1 MSAKGSRRQKKI
13 LIPLIALVLLCVI
26 GFVLIPRFHERF
38 SVELSDGDTQGSRSI
53 AQSDPNSIPDY
64 AGEDYIVL
72 NEGKPSFN
80 AWDLANITG
89 EHFSELD
96 SLGRCGPAV
105 ALLDKTMMPEGKRDA
120 ITEIKPTGWVQEKYA
135 GVIDSDPPF
144 LYNRCHLI
152 AYKLTGQNA
161 NPQNLI
167 TGTRYMN
174 VSVMLPWEEKVM
186 YYLVSSGNH
195 VLYRVTP
202 LFQGK
207 ELLSRGVE
215 MEAYSVEDHGE
226 TLCFHI
232 FVYNIQPGISLD
244 YATGDNKRM

>member
-1 MSAKGSRRQKKI
+1 MAKRNRRQKKI
-13 LIPLIALVLLCVI
+13 WIPLIALVLLGVV
-26 GFVLIPRFHERF
+26 GFVLIPRYHERF
-38 SVELSDGDTQGSRSI
+38 AVGLSEDGSQGSKSL
-53 AQSDPNSIPDY
+53 AQTDPGGIPDY
-64 AGEDYIVL
+64 AGEDYVVL
-72 NEGKPSFN
+72 CDNKPCFN
-80 AWDLANITG
+80 AWDLANIQG

-96 SLGRCGPAV
+96 ALGRCGPAV
-105 ALLDKTMMPEGKRDA
+105 ALLDKTMMPEAKRDA
-120 ITEIKPTGWVQEKYA
+120 IIEIKPTGWVQEKYE

-167 TGTRYMN
+167 TGTRHMN
-174 VSVMLPWEEKVM
+174 VTAMLPWEEKVM
-186 YYLVSSGNH
+186 YYLMSSGNH

-202 LFQGK
+202 LFVGRD
-207 ELLSRGVE
+207 LLSRGVE

-232 FVYNIQPGISLD
+232 FIYNVQPGIVLD
-244 YATGDNKRM
+244 YATGDSRRD